1 MTKLA
6 EGVTRSKT
14 DYGTVI
20 HFYRGVK
27 IWKRSSGYEY
37 TMEYV
42 QLETGRTATRDR
54 YAAYQLKDVPR
65 DIDGVLDED
74 NGARYFVDERGII
87 RLNQDYL
94 DEIRENTIER
104 DDAELAAIDKFIQ
117 VHLLS
122 REYSDVQKYVA
133 RALEIQTR
141 ISSYQAKL

>member
-6 EGVTRSKT
+6 EGVTRGKT

-20 HFYRGVK
+20 HFYRGVR

-42 QLETGRTATRDR
+42 QLETGRTATRDC

-65 DIDGVLDED
+65 DIDSRLNSD

-104 DDAELAAIDKFIQ
+104 DEAELAAIDKFIQ

-122 REYSDVQKYVA
+122 REYLDVQKYVA
-133 RALEIQTR
+133 RALEIQRR